1 MNEIEARELLNRMT
15 FDEKLKL
22 FDFLIAINAMRI
34 GKENGI
40 KTKRAENSN

>member
-1 MNEIEARELLNRMT
+1 MNETEASDLLNGMT
-15 FDEKLKL
+15 FDDKLKL

-40 KTKRAENSN
+40 KNEKSRK

>member
-1 MNEIEARELLNRMT
+1 MNETEARELLNGMT